1 MSKEV
6 DFVLQGLETENVIT
20 VVYENKTY
28 EFFEVGF
35 EKPFAIMKEN
45 SGAVDFFGANTSE
58 ENREITDSAYQ
69 RLLVLSRYRT
79 F

>member
-6 DFVLQGLETENVIT
+6 DFVLQGLETENIIT
-20 VVYENKTY
+20 VSHKDKTY
-28 EFFEVGF
+28 EFFETGF
-35 EKPFAIMKEN
+35 DKPFAVMQEN
-45 SGAVDFFGANTSE
+45 SGSVDFFGANTSE

-69 RLLVLSRYRT
+69 RLLVLSKYRT